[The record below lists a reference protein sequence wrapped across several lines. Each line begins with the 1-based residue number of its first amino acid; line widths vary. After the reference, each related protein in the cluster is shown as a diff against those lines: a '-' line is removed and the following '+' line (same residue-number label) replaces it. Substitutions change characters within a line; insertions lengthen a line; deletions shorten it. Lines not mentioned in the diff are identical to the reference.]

1 MTHGIR
7 GRTFAVIAASALVS
21 IGMPVNAS
29 HAGTLVDLATEAEQ
43 LLDKGNGLEAYEKL
57 RSSLS
62 KASEKIPFDIRRAF
76 FVTAKPVVFGNYD
89 RVKENQFPVGSSLI
103 TYVEPV
109 GLAWKPND
117 NGELFSQF
125 TVDFELR
132 NPTGEKL
139 AVQKAFGN
147 FKVESREP
155 LFEIYTPLTL
165 DVSSVPA
172 GDYVLQYTFTDQ
184 NSGKTTSI
192 EQKFTLK

>member
-7 GRTFAVIAASALVS
+7 GRTLAVIATSALVS
-21 IGMPVNAS
+21 IGMTMSAS
-29 HAGTLVDLATEAEQ
+29 QAGTLIDLATEAEQ

-57 RSSLS
+57 RSSLA
-62 KASEKIPFDIRRAF
+62 KASEKIPFDIRRAL

-89 RVKENQFPVGSSLI
+89 RVKENEFPVGSSLI

-109 GLAWKPND
+109 GLDWKQND
-117 NGELFSQF
+117 KGDLFSQF

-132 NPTGEKL
+132 NPSGEKL